1 VWGTHPAVRS
11 ERDAWDEA
19 ITELAATKPT
29 TIAGLLE
36 LAMLIAGD
44 AEHVEFEIG
53 EGAEALPPL
62 VGHLRDSIAALARHG
77 DATALNEAA

>member
-53 EGAEALPPL
+53 EGAEALPL
-62 VGHLRDSIAALARHG
+62 VGALRDAIAALARHV
-77 DATALNEAA
+77 DASALSAAA